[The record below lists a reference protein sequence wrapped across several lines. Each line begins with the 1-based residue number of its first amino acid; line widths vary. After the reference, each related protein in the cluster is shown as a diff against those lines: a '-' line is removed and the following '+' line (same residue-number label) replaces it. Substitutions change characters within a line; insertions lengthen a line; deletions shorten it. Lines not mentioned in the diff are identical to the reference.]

1 VLVQLHQLRHQ
12 LAVLHQL
19 HLLGQRA
26 LQLLILIILRLPA
39 KLHGTS
45 AEGTAHLQCA
55 PSSALSTTG
64 SFASGLVIVE

>member
-1 VLVQLHQLRHQ
+1 LYRFRFWFWFVLV
-12 LAVLHQL
+12 VLVV
-19 HLLGQRA
+19 LG
-26 LQLLILIILRLPA
+26 LVIPIIPGLPA

-45 AEGTAHLQCA
+45 AQGTAHLQCA